1 MEVSELGIL
10 VSATQKQ
17 YREDTVMVSLRL
29 VSVSTGEILLEILTS
44 KTILSVGISN
54 DYFRFIAEGT
64 ELVEF
69 ESGNAM
75 NESKSIAVQA
85 AMETAVVALVHQGR
99 EKGTGST
106 GERTVIRFIIAIMF
120 VGSVYAD
127 NEIYIDQSGDNVNID
142 LEQLGSSNMIGG
154 LQSVNGSMTK
164 AILTGGTWTLDINQ
178 IGSSNKFL
186 TDGILGS
193 NFTGFFE
200 FDGDSN
206 DFEFSMDTTGLNG
219 ADFVNAFVDVTGSS
233 NAFDFDFGESDVLIT

>member
-1 MEVSELGIL
+1 M
-10 VSATQKQ
+10 
-17 YREDTVMVSLRL
+17 
-29 VSVSTGEILLEILTS
+29 
-44 KTILSVGISN
+44 
-54 DYFRFIAEGT
+54 
-64 ELVEF
+64 
-69 ESGNAM
+69 
-75 NESKSIAVQA
+75 
-85 AMETAVVALVHQGR
+85 
-99 EKGTGST
+99 
-106 GERTVIRFIIAIMF
+106 IRFIIAMMF

-186 TDGILGS
+186 TDGILGD

-206 DFEFSMDTTGLNG
+206 EFEFSMGYNRIKRSR
-219 ADFVNAFVDVTGSS
+219 FCKCFC
-233 NAFDFDFGESDVLIT
+233 